1 MENLLQEQIAPPLKK
16 SVKVK
21 QIAAAIFFIIALII
35 PCIEEISIVLFRSDF
50 LYDYDINSKILY
62 IHVID
67 ISSYLLYTIGFIIL
81 STIPLNRPTKLMMYT
96 LIGIKLLLG
105 IASLLSL
112 FPAIDIIQFLN
123 KTSNPIPIYY
133 ISIIGCL
140 YAYSIIIK
148 NNSISQNSTKWI
160 NILCIAT
167 IINLCRKLYFT
178 FVRTWLM
185 ESFSKEYFYGGFI
198 GLVFSY
204 IWLILIIVAYV
215 EFCRCEAFD
224 GNPDTNGYATVSY
237 SPLNK
242 YTASLFITT
251 AVIIGTLIAYYKF
264 IAPEL
269 MNLNI

>member
-1 MENLLQEQIAPPLKK
+1 MNQLLQEQIAPPLKK

-21 QIAAAIFFIIALII
+21 QIVAAIFFIIALII
-35 PCIEEISIVLFRSDF
+35 PYITILTTFFDFDF
-50 LYDYDINSKILY
+50 LHEHITLFFDLM
-62 IHVID
+62 D
-67 ISSYLLYTIGFIIL
+67 ISSVLLIAIGFIIL

-96 LIGIKLLLG
+96 LIGIKLL
-105 IASLLSL
+105 S
-112 FPAIDIIQFLN
+112 AIDIIQFLY
-123 KTSNPIPIYY
+123 KTSLPIPIYY

-140 YAYSIIIK
+140 YAYSIIIR
-148 NNSISQNSTKWI
+148 NNSISQNSIKWI

-167 IINLCRKLYFT
+167 IFKLCRNLYFK

-185 ESFSKEYFYGGFI
+185 ESFDSEYLDQTFMKDFG
-198 GLVFSY
+198 FSY
-204 IWLILIIVAYV
+204 IWLILMIVAYV
-215 EFCRCEAFD
+215 KFCRCKAFD
-224 GNPDTNGYATVSY
+224 GNPDTNGSATVSY

>member
-1 MENLLQEQIAPPLKK
+1 MNQLLQEQIAPPLKK

-21 QIAAAIFFIIALII
+21 QIAAAIFLIIGLII
-35 PCIEEISIVLFRSDF
+35 PHIRDTSLIFFGVDF
-50 LYDYDINSKILY
+50 LYNDINRIILY
-62 IHVID
+62 INVID

-81 STIPLNRPTKLMMYT
+81 STIPLNRPTKLMIYT
-96 LIGIKLLLG
+96 LIGIELL
-105 IASLLSL
+105 
-112 FPAIDIIQFLN
+112 FAIDIIQFLY
-123 KTSNPIPIYY
+123 KTSLPIPIYY

-140 YAYSIIIK
+140 YAYSIIIR
-148 NNSISQNSTKWI
+148 NNSISQNSIKWI

-167 IINLCRKLYFT
+167 IFKLCRNLYFK

-185 ESFSKEYFYGGFI
+185 ESFDSEYLDQTFMKDFG
-198 GLVFSY
+198 FSY
-204 IWLILIIVAYV
+204 IWLILMIVAYV
-215 EFCRCEAFD
+215 KFCRCKAFD
-224 GNPDTNGYATVSY
+224 GNPDTNGSATVSY

>member
-1 MENLLQEQIAPPLKK
+1 MNQFLQEQIAPPLKK

-35 PCIEEISIVLFRSDF
+35 PRIKEISIVLFRSDF
-50 LYDYDINSKILY
+50 LCGYNPILFHNSIQ
-62 IHVID
+62 
-67 ISSYLLYTIGFIIL
+67 ISSSLLWIIGFIIL

-96 LIGIKLLLG
+96 LIGIEL
-105 IASLLSL
+105 LLSL
-112 FPAIDIIQFLN
+112 FSAIDIIQFLY
-123 KTSNPIPIYY
+123 KTSLPIPTSIIYY
-133 ISIIGCL
+133 INIMGCL

-148 NNSISQNSTKWI
+148 NNSISQNSIKWI
-160 NILCIAT
+160 NILCIA
-167 IINLCRKLYFT
+167 IIFKLCRNLYFT
-178 FVRTWLM
+178 FVYPLFTK
-185 ESFSKEYFYGGFI
+185 SFDSIYQNTILYVG
-198 GLVFSY
+198 FSY

-215 EFCRCEAFD
+215 KFCRCKAFD
-224 GNPDTNGYATVSY
+224 GNPDTNGSATVSY

-242 YTASLFITT
+242 YTASMFITT

>member
-1 MENLLQEQIAPPLKK
+1 MNQFLQEQIAPPLKK

-21 QIAAAIFFIIALII
+21 QIAAAIFLIIGLII
-35 PCIEEISIVLFRSDF
+35 PCIQEISIVLFRSDF
-50 LYDYDINSKILY
+50 LYDYDPILFY
-62 IHVID
+62 SSIQ
-67 ISSYLLYTIGFIIL
+67 ISSSLLWIIGFIIL

-96 LIGIKLLLG
+96 LIGIEL
-105 IASLLSL
+105 LLSL
-112 FPAIDIIQFLN
+112 FSAIDIIQFLY
-123 KTSNPIPIYY
+123 KTSLPIPTSIIY

-148 NNSISQNSTKWI
+148 NNSISQNSIKWI
-160 NILCIAT
+160 NILCIA
-167 IINLCRKLYFT
+167 IIFKLCRNLYFT
-178 FVRTWLM
+178 FVCPLFT
-185 ESFSKEYFYGGFI
+185 ESFDSIYQNTILDFG
-198 GLVFSY
+198 FSY
-204 IWLILIIVAYV
+204 IWLILMIVAYV
-215 EFCRCEAFD
+215 KFCRCEAFD
-224 GNPDTNGYATVSY
+224 GNPDTNGSVTVSY

>member
-1 MENLLQEQIAPPLKK
+1 MNQLLQEQIAPPLKK

-21 QIAAAIFFIIALII
+21 QIAAAIFFIIGLII
-35 PCIEEISIVLFRSDF
+35 PHITTLTTFFDF
-50 LYDYDINSKILY
+50 YFSHEHIFYLM
-62 IHVID
+62 D
-67 ISSYLLYTIGFIIL
+67 ISSVLLSAIGLIIL

-96 LIGIKLLLG
+96 LIGIKLL
-105 IASLLSL
+105 S
-112 FPAIDIIQFLN
+112 AIDIIQDLY
-123 KTSNPIPIYY
+123 KTSLPIPIYY

-140 YAYSIIIK
+140 YAYSIIIR
-148 NNSISQNSTKWI
+148 NNSISQNSIKWI
-160 NILCIAT
+160 NILCIA
-167 IINLCRKLYFT
+167 IIFKLCRTLYFT

-185 ESFSKEYFYGGFI
+185 ESFSREYFDGGFI
-198 GLVFSY
+198 YFGFSY
-204 IWLILIIVAYV
+204 IWLILGIVAYV
-215 EFCRCEAFD
+215 KFCRCKAFD
-224 GNPDTNGYATVSY
+224 GNPDTNGSATVSY

>member
-1 MENLLQEQIAPPLKK
+1 MNQFLQEQIAPPLKK

-21 QIAAAIFFIIALII
+21 QIAAAIFLIIGLII
-35 PCIEEISIVLFRSDF
+35 PHIWNASMTFFGVSYLSEHSVILCFQIIYISPL
-50 LYDYDINSKILY
+50 
-62 IHVID
+62 
-67 ISSYLLYTIGFIIL
+67 LLYTIGFIIL
-81 STIPLNRPTKLMMYT
+81 STIPLNRPTKLMIYT
-96 LIGIKLLLG
+96 LIGIELVLF
-105 IASLLSL
+105 IFDFFNIFRTIQPSLSIL
-112 FPAIDIIQFLN
+112 IN
-123 KTSNPIPIYY
+123 KYAYY
-133 ISIIGCL
+133 ISIILNMGIL

-148 NNSISQNSTKWI
+148 NNSIPQNNIKWV

-167 IINLCRKLYFT
+167 IINLCRKLYFP

-185 ESFSKEYFYGGFI
+185 ESFDSIYQNTKLDFG
-198 GLVFSY
+198 FSY
-204 IWLILIIVAYV
+204 IWLILGIVAYV
-215 EFCRCEAFD
+215 KFCRCKAFD
-224 GNPDTNGYATVSY
+224 GNPDTNGSATVSY